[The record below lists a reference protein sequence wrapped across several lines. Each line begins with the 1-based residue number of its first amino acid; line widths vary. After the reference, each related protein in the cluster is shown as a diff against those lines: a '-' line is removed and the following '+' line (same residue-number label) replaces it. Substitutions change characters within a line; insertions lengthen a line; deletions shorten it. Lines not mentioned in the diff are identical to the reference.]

1 MPVTAIVGS
10 NWGDEGK
17 GKITDYLA
25 SQSDYVVRFQGGKNA
40 GHTIINDFGKFALH
54 LIPSGVFYQDVVN
67 ILGPGVALDVEA
79 FVSERK
85 ELLDR
90 GVPEPTIYIS
100 DRAQVVLPL
109 HIHLDV
115 YEEERLGK
123 KSFGSTRSG
132 IAPFYADKYM
142 KVGIQTSDLFDKQ
155 RLIDRL
161 SASLSKKNV
170 LLEHL
175 YGKPPVQAE
184 ELAEE
189 LLEKGRQ
196 LKPYLRDTVSLL
208 HSAIAEGKTVLLEGQ
223 LGALRDPDHGI
234 YPYPT
239 SSSPLAGFGCV
250 GAGVPPYA
258 INRIVAV
265 TKSYS
270 SCVGAGPFVSEIQ
283 GAEGDE
289 LRERGGDSGEYGA
302 TTGRP
307 RRMGWFDMVATKY
320 GCRIQGATEMALTL
334 LDVLSYRDDIP
345 VCSAYELEGQKT
357 TTFPVPA
364 LLDKARPVIDVLPG
378 WKKDITS
385 IRKVEDLPEQARA
398 YVKYVQDGVGIPV
411 RWISVGPTRE
421 AMIHVPSENGV

>member
-1 MPVTAIVGS
+1 
-10 NWGDEGK
+10 
-17 GKITDYLA
+17 
-25 SQSDYVVRFQGGKNA
+25 VVRFQGGNNA

-54 LIPSGVFYQDVVN
+54 LIPSGVFYEDVVN

-79 FVSERK
+79 FLSERE
-85 ELLDR
+85 ELLER

-109 HIHLDV
+109 HILLDV
-115 YEEERLGK
+115 YEEQRLGK

-142 KVGIQTSDLFDKQ
+142 KVGIQTSDLYDRS

-161 SASLSKKNV
+161 TASLAKKNV

-175 YGKPPVQAE
+175 YDKPAVRAE
-184 ELAEE
+184 ELADD
-189 LLEKGRQ
+189 LLAKGEQ
-196 LKPYLRDTVSLL
+196 LKPYLRDTVALL
-208 HSAIAEGKTVLLEGQ
+208 HAGIAEGKTVLLEGQ

-250 GAGVPPYA
+250 GAGVPPYS
-258 INRIVAV
+258 IDRIVAV

-270 SCVGAGPFVSEIQ
+270 SCVGAGPFVSEIE

-307 RRMGWFDMVATKY
+307 RRMGWFDLVATKY
-320 GCRIQGATEMALTL
+320 GCRIQGATEMAVTL
-334 LDVLSYRDDIP
+334 LDVLGYRDDIP
-345 VCSAYELEGQKT
+345 VCSAYEIDGKQTDK
-357 TTFPVPA
+357 FPVPA
-364 LLDKARPVIDVLPG
+364 GLDKARPVLEVLPG

-385 IRKVEDLPEQARA
+385 VRNVEDLPDQALN
-398 YVKYVQDGVGIPV
+398 YVKYIQEGVGIPV

-421 AMIHVPSENGV
+421 AMIHVRSERGV